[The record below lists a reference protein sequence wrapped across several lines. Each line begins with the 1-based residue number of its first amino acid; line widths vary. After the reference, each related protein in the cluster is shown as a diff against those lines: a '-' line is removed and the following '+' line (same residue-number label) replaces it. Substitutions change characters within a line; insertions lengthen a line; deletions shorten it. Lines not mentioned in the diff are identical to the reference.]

1 VRKKMKKTRG
11 RPKKIKQQYT
21 DDPNEQLG
29 KAIYSGSFMT
39 KEHPKVKKERLKFF
53 QWLEQKLASWT

>member
-1 VRKKMKKTRG
+1 MKKTRG
-11 RPKKIKQQYT
+11 RPKKIKE
-21 DDPNEQLG
+21 DPNEQLG